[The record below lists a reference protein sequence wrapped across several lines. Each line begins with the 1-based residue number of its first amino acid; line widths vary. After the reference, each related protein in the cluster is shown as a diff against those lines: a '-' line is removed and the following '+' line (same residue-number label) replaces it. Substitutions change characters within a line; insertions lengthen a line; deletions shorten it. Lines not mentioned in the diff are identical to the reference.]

1 MIAHPRRVSAWKSHT
16 ALTSASLAFLAMCP
30 GALADITI
38 NTPTTTPVTITSG
51 TLTITSTGSIAAS
64 TGNAV
69 SASGTAGLITNA
81 GSLSAT
87 GAGNAGLYNQSA
99 DPLMSTTLIN
109 SGTISGEAYA
119 VRYEGWAWLVN
130 SGTISSGNYALYVHS
145 NPASNDGVTNSGT
158 ISGNVFTTNYL
169 TITGGSGTAVG
180 TWTGGTLRAKGGCFC
195 GGNTVMNDAI
205 DFGAFNA
212 DLMDGT
218 VKLNAPMTAATYFQ
232 FSGTMDLGD
241 TGSITTTSVVRLFG
255 GTIVANP
262 VTGNYVAGDR
272 ILLSAGSGFSG
283 SAPTIA
289 KTDITGL
296 DYEINTVAAGSA
308 KNIVATYHNDYVGGT
323 LASIANSGTISGSP
337 YGLYVAA
344 TGNLGTLNN
353 SGTLGGTSY
362 AIYNLGT
369 MGPIANTGTISGN
382 IASQTALTFT
392 GGAASGTGILTGGT
406 ITAPGV
412 TFASGHVALN
422 DAVTAPTVANTGATL
437 ELSSAVAITGAYS
450 QTGGALVSNV
460 TSGSAYGALTV
471 SGGASITNAVIT
483 ITGTGYSGGQTLTLV
498 DANAASTYSNI
509 TVNLVGASANRYRTK
524 LATAGND
531 LQVMISN
538 IVQFRDVGKT
548 IGSGAT
554 AIGGILDGLAV
565 GSHTV
570 DTLAALAPADIAKGL
585 KQLAP
590 AEVGSTAALI
600 TRAQAI
606 DTAVGDAIAARASA
620 EPGTAV
626 WGKALGAFA
635 HRGANATAGGYDT
648 SLWGLVMGADTKLGA
663 QWRVGGAFSFSQG
676 WNSGLNDLA
685 NSTNRADSY
694 QLTGYAAWS
703 KDAWHASG
711 RIAAGL
717 DEYKQSR
724 GIDFA
729 AVTAKADYSGHHYG
743 IAVDGGYDIALDRLT
758 ITPTAAI
765 TWLRLG
771 VDGYN
776 ETGAGDSAL
785 ALRSQLDDQVTSTL
799 GVKLSRA
806 FDTSVGTLVPEMK
819 VAWSHDFVNEKT
831 WFAGS
836 YAGEAFAS
844 TVGRIAGD
852 GANVGAHV
860 KLLKSGSVSFDAG
873 YDGQFRSGYTAHV
886 FALSAKIAL

>member
-38 NTPTTTPVTITSG
+38 DTPTTTPLAITSG

-87 GAGNAGLYNQSA
+87 GAGNAGLYNRSA
-99 DPLMSTTLIN
+99 DPLMSTTLNN
-109 SGTISGEAYA
+109 SGTISGDAYA

-130 SGTISSGNYALYVHS
+130 SGTISSSNYALYVHS
-145 NPASNDGVTNSGT
+145 DPASNDGVTNSGT

-180 TWTGGTLRAKGGCFC
+180 TWTGGTIRANGVCFC

-205 DFGAFNA
+205 DLGGFNA

-241 TGSITTTSVVRLFG
+241 TGSITTTSVVRSFG

-283 SAPTIA
+283 GAPTIA

-296 DYEINTVAAGSA
+296 SYEINTVAVGIAR
-308 KNIVATYHNDYVGGT
+308 NIVATYHNDYVGGT
-323 LASIANSGTISGSP
+323 LASIANSGTVSGSQ

-344 TGNLGTLNN
+344 TGALGTLNN

-382 IASQTALTFT
+382 IVSQNALTFT

-422 DAVTAPTVANTGATL
+422 DAVTATTVSNTGATL
-437 ELSSAVAITGAYS
+437 ELSSAVTITGAYS
-450 QTGGALVSNV
+450 QDGGALVSTV

-471 SGGASITNAVIT
+471 TGGASISNAVIT
-483 ITGTGYSGGQTLTLV
+483 ITGTGYAAGQTLTLV

-509 TVNLVGASANRYRTK
+509 TVNLVGASASRYRTK
-524 LATAGND
+524 LTTAGND
-531 LQVMISN
+531 LQVMIASV
-538 IVQFRDVGKT
+538 VQFRDVGKT

-554 AIGGILDGLAV
+554 AIGGILDGLAA
-565 GSHTV
+565 GSKTV

-585 KQLAP
+585 QQLAP
-590 AEVGSTAALI
+590 AEIGSTAALI
-600 TRAQAI
+600 TRAQLI
-606 DTAVGDAIAARASA
+606 DTAIGDAIAARASA

-635 HRGANATAGGYDT
+635 HRSATATASGYDT
-648 SLWGLVMGADTKLGA
+648 SLWGLVMGADTKLGS
-663 QWRVGGAFSFSQG
+663 QWRAGGAFSFSRG
-676 WNSGLNDLA
+676 WNSGLDDLA
-685 NSTNRADSY
+685 NNRADSY

-703 KDAWHASG
+703 NGAWHASG
-711 RIAAGL
+711 RVAAGL

-724 GIDFA
+724 GIDFV

-743 IAVDGGYDIALDRLT
+743 IAMDGGYDIALDRLT

-765 TWLRLG
+765 NWLRLG
-771 VDGYN
+771 VDGYS
-776 ETGAGDSAL
+776 ETGAGDNAL

-806 FDTSVGTLVPEMK
+806 FDTSVGTLVPEVK

-831 WFAGS
+831 WFADS
-836 YAGEAFAS
+836 YAGEAFVS

-860 KLLKSGSVSFDAG
+860 KLLKSDSVSFDAG
-873 YDGQFRSGYTAHV
+873 YDGQFRSAYTAHV